1 MDSTENEIQKY
12 HITDRIIIS
21 MDKKIN
27 KKKSNNT
34 PTPFMPE
41 AETIN
46 LLCLVV
52 IRQGLLMQNK
62 FPKIRDTPEAGGL
75 KVDYMQQCN
84 MSPSFP
90 LLIQSCPNY
99 KNPR

>member
-1 MDSTENEIQKY
+1 
-12 HITDRIIIS
+12 
-21 MDKKIN
+21 
-27 KKKSNNT
+27 
-34 PTPFMPE
+34 MPE

-62 FPKIRDTPEAGGL
+62 FPKIRDTPEAGDL

-99 KNPR
+99 KNPRWSQAETEDGHSKCKHGFLGPFLTDEFMPFVFVYL